1 MSGLM
6 IKTPDSVH
14 QLFTVIPSPLSGC
27 VALRPQVRQDRR
39 GRFVKVFHKHV
50 FELLGLCADY
60 EEEYYSVS
68 RRGVIRGLHFQVPPM
83 DQDKLVYCVNGHI
96 QDAVVDLRVGSP
108 TYGRYALFDVS
119 ADEGTMVYV
128 PRGLAH
134 GFCTLSDSATV
145 VYLVSGVYSP
155 EHDGGLL
162 WSSAGIPWAIDEPL
176 LSERDQAHP
185 PFQSFKSP
193 FLYKE
198 AA

>member
-1 MSGLM
+1 MPGLLM
-6 IKTPDSVH
+6 TKPDSVK
-14 QLFTVIPSPLSGC
+14 QLFAVTPSAVPGC
-27 VALRPQVRQDRR
+27 VELRPQVREDRR
-39 GRFVKVFHKHV
+39 GRFVKVFHQHV

-83 DQDKLVYCVNGHI
+83 DHDKLVYCVSGHI
-96 QDAVVDLRVGSP
+96 QDAVVDVRVGSP

-119 ADEGTMVYV
+119 ADEGTMIYV

-134 GFCTLSDSATV
+134 GFCTLSESAIV
-145 VYLVSGVYSP
+145 VYKVSTVYSP

-162 WSSAGIPWAIDEPL
+162 WNSAGIPWEIQEPL

-185 PFQSFKSP
+185 SFQSFKSP

>member
-1 MSGLM
+1 M

-83 DQDKLVYCVNGHI
+83 DHDKLIYCVSGRI
-96 QDAVVDLRVGSP
+96 QDAAVDLRCGSP

-119 ADEGTMVYV
+119 AEEGNMVYV

-134 GFCTLSDSATV
+134 GFCTLSESAIV
-145 VYLVSGVYSP
+145 VYKVSSVYSA
-155 EHDGGLL
+155 EHDRGLL
-162 WSSAGIPWAIDEPL
+162 WNSAGIPWAIGDPL
-176 LSERDQAHP
+176 VSDRDLTHP
-185 PFQSFKSP
+185 PFESFRSP
-193 FLYKE
+193 FSYG
-198 AA
+198 AGS